1 MQRPLLKGLHMELS
15 LKVLPDPNA
24 LSEEAVSAVM
34 AVCREAIAQ
43 RGQCTLALA
52 GGSTP
57 KPLYEKLAQQDLPW
71 DKIHIF
77 WGDERYVSATHPDS
91 NEGMARQ
98 AWLDRVSFPAE
109 NLHPMPTQ
117 AQDPAESA
125 QLYESHLRAFFGSPD
140 IPAFDLILLG
150 LGDDGHTASL
160 FPHTDVLNVC
170 DRLIG
175 VGYRGQDPRLTF
187 TIPLINQARCVM
199 FLVAGQSKRPAL
211 DAIFSDST
219 NPFEYPARFIRPQ
232 GQLHWLLDQAA
243 GEDLKVRS
251 SDGNQ

>member
-1 MQRPLLKGLHMELS
+1 MKGLLMEFS
-15 LKVLPDPNA
+15 LKVLPDLSA
-24 LSEEAVSAVM
+24 LSAYAASEVI
-34 AVCREAIAQ
+34 AVCKEAIAQ
-43 RGQCTLALA
+43 RGQCTIALA

-57 KPLYEKLAQQDLPW
+57 KPLYETLAQQDLPW

-91 NEGMARQ
+91 NEGMARR
-98 AWLDRVSFPAE
+98 AWLDRVPFPAA

-125 QLYESHLRAFFGSPD
+125 QLYEAQMRAFFGEQN

-187 TIPLINQARCVM
+187 TIPLINQARRVV

-211 DAIFSDST
+211 SAIFSDNA
-219 NPFEYPARFIRPQ
+219 NPFDYPARFIRPQ
-232 GQLHWLLDQAA
+232 GQLHWLLDKAA
-243 GEDLKVRS
+243 GDDLNLRS
-251 SDGNQ
+251 ADEN

>member
-1 MQRPLLKGLHMELS
+1 MELS

-24 LSEEAVSAVM
+24 LSAYAVSVVI
-34 AVCREAIAQ
+34 AVCQEAIAQ
-43 RGQCTLALA
+43 RGRCTIALA

-77 WGDERYVSATHPDS
+77 WGDERYVSAAHPDS
-91 NEGMARQ
+91 NEGMARR
-98 AWLDRVSFPAE
+98 AWLDRVPFPAA

-125 QLYESHLRAFFGSPD
+125 QQYDAHLRAFFGEQG

-211 DAIFSDST
+211 AAIFSDNA
-219 NPFEYPARFIRPQ
+219 NPFDYPARFIRPQ
-232 GQLHWLLDQAA
+232 GQLHWLLDKAA
-243 GEDLKVRS
+243 GDDLNVGS
-251 SDGNQ
+251 AEEN

>member
-1 MQRPLLKGLHMELS
+1 MEFS
-15 LKVLPDPNA
+15 LKVLPDLNA
-24 LSEEAVSAVM
+24 LSEYAAAAVI

-43 RGQCTLALA
+43 RDYCTIALA

-57 KPLYEKLAQQDLPW
+57 KLLYEKLAQQDLPW

-77 WGDERYVSATHPDS
+77 WGDERYVSASHPDS
-91 NEGMARQ
+91 NEGMARR
-98 AWLDRVSFPAE
+98 AWLDRVPFPAK

-125 QLYESHLRAFFGSPD
+125 QLYEAHLRAFFGDPE

-187 TIPLINQARCVM
+187 TIPLINQAQCVM

-211 DAIFSDST
+211 QAIFSDSA
-219 NPFEYPARFIRPQ
+219 NPFDYPARFIHPQ
-232 GQLHWLLDQAA
+232 GQLHWLLDKAA
-243 GEDLKVRS
+243 GEGLNVRS
-251 SDGNQ
+251 AEEN

>member
-1 MQRPLLKGLHMELS
+1 MESS
-15 LKVLPDPNA
+15 LNVLPDVNA
-24 LSEEAVSAVM
+24 LVDYAASLVTAA
-34 AVCREAIAQ
+34 CHEAIAQ
-43 RGQCTLALA
+43 RGQFTIVLA

-57 KPLYEKLAQQDLPW
+57 KPLYEKLSGQDLPW
-71 DKIHIF
+71 DKIHVF

-91 NEGMARQ
+91 NEGMARR
-98 AWLDRVSFPAE
+98 AWLDQVPFPPQ

-117 AQDPAESA
+117 AQDPEASA
-125 QLYESHLRAFFGSPD
+125 QVYETHLHTFFGTQD

-187 TIPLINQARCVM
+187 TIPLLNEAHCVV

-211 DAIFSDST
+211 EAIFSNQVD
-219 NPFEYPARFIRPQ
+219 PFTYPARFIKPK
-232 GQLHWLLDQAA
+232 GKLYWLLDKNA
-243 GEDLKVRS
+243 GDKLNIS
-251 SDGNQ
+251 

>member
-1 MQRPLLKGLHMELS
+1 MESS
-15 LKVLPDPNA
+15 LNVLPDVNA
-24 LSEEAVSAVM
+24 LVDYAASLVTTA
-34 AVCREAIAQ
+34 CHEAIAQ
-43 RGQCTLALA
+43 RGQFTIVLA

-57 KPLYEKLAQQDLPW
+57 KPLYEKLSGEDLPW
-71 DKIHIF
+71 DKIHVF

-91 NEGMARQ
+91 NEGMARR
-98 AWLDRVSFPAE
+98 AWLDQVPFPPQ

-125 QLYESHLRAFFGSPD
+125 QLYEAHLRAFFGTQD

-175 VGYRGQDPRLTF
+175 VGYRGSDPRLTF
-187 TIPLINQARCVM
+187 TIPLLNQARCVL

-211 DAIFSDST
+211 NAIFSDQAD
-219 NPFEYPARFIRPQ
+219 PFAYPARFIQPK
-232 GQLHWLLDQAA
+232 GQLYWLLDKNA
-243 GEDLKVRS
+243 GDALNVS
-251 SDGNQ
+251 